1 MKGFR
6 FLKDAP
12 IADMAFESWGKNEE
26 KLFAASGLALT
37 NAMVDS
43 SLMQPRESK
52 NLTLQA
58 KSLEDLLYNFL
69 TELLILKDKESFL
82 GSYFETKIKKE
93 NKQFKL
99 EAKIFGEPLDLEKH
113 QPHNDVKAI
122 SFHQF
127 SIKKDKNKGFVARIV
142 LDI

>member
-1 MKGFR
+1 MTQNFK

-12 IADMAFESWGKNEE
+12 IADMAFEAWGKNEE
-26 KLFAASGLALT
+26 KLFAASGSALT

-43 SLMQPRESK
+43 SQILPHKSK
-52 NLTLQA
+52 VLILQA
-58 KSLEDLLYNFL
+58 KNLEDLLYNFL
-69 TELLILKDKESFL
+69 TELLIFKDKESFL
-82 GSYFETKIKKE
+82 GSYFELEINKNKKFE
-93 NKQFKL
+93 LQ
-99 EAKIFGEPLDLEKH
+99 AKIFGEPLDLERH

-127 SIKKDKNKGFVARIV
+127 SIRKNKKRGFVARVI